1 MDSPDRM
8 AYPSQTGTTLTKS
21 LPTSTINAV
30 PLPAANLYASRSG
43 TVPSALSHE
52 TETLGV
58 DQTSDWTHALNTLEQ
73 AIYTP
78 GTPSPSKA
86 TSASSSLA

>member
-1 MDSPDRM
+1 M

-52 TETLGV
+52 TETRV

-86 TSASSSLA
+86 TSASNSLA